1 MTCIEFLRAIK
12 DVAHVLDD
20 MEWHQLEF
28 YLNCLGFNKAGI
40 TDYLIYLDDGE
51 GYQNIKTVVVKMH
64 PNGDWGAASWPRV
77 PGNWIKGFQRIV
89 NAYAKEIADG

>member
-40 TDYLIYLDDGE
+40 TDYLIYLDDGN
-51 GYQNIKTVVVKMH
+51 GYKNIKTIVVQTKLDGKWH
-64 PNGDWGAASWPRV
+64 ACSFPRC
-77 PGNWIKGFQRIV
+77 GWKNNFQRIV
-89 NAYAKEIADG
+89 NAYAKEIADD